1 MAPVKCSEC
10 NRPMRS
16 TRALLAEFP
25 GTVRAF
31 GKGRCQG
38 CAQRG
43 TASAGGRAGSKATLD
58 VGALNYKPIPEP
70 TPDERRLILRQVNRL
85 GGDDAAMLA
94 AMMLGPVM
102 S

>member
-1 MAPVKCSEC
+1 MTPVKCSEC
-10 NRPMRS
+10 ARPMRS
-16 TRALLAEFP
+16 TRALLANHP

-58 VGALNYKPIPEP
+58 VGAFGYKPIPDP
-70 TPDERRLILRQVNRL
+70 SPDERRLILRQVNRL

-94 AMMLGPVM
+94 AMFMGQVK